1 MLSLSDL
8 PALRCTAHQDVVENV
23 FGFIRFSGLSVTWKP
38 VTPKPGFPEVLPKIV
53 FPRTVSDLDSFFPF
67 FFFDFTF

>member
-1 MLSLSDL
+1 MPGHMITL
-8 PALRCTAHQDVVENV
+8 HQDIVENV

-38 VTPKPGFPEVLPKIV
+38 VTLKPGFPEVLPKIV
-53 FPRTVSDLDSFFPF
+53 FPQTVSDLEFELH